1 MIDLYTWSTPNGH
14 KASIALEELELPY
27 RVIAVDISAGQQ
39 FEPAFLAVSP
49 NNKIP
54 AIVDHDGPG
63 GAPYPVFESGAILLY
78 LAEKAGRLLPGGTAA
93 RYRVIQWL
101 MFQMANIGPM
111 FGQASHFL
119 RYAPDRIPYAIER
132 YANESRR
139 LCGVMDHRLE
149 TVEYLAGDYSVAD
162 IACFTWIDSAQDR
175 LDGLEEFPHLA
186 RWLRAIAA
194 RPAVQRGLAV
204 PGSAPEDATLT
215 EAAREFLF
223 GATQYRRHR

>member
-27 RVIAVDISAGQQ
+27 RAIAVDICAGQQ

-54 AIVDHDGPG
+54 AI
-63 GAPYPVFESGAILLY
+63 
-78 LAEKAGRLLPGGTAA
+78 
-93 RYRVIQWL
+93 
-101 MFQMANIGPM
+101 
-111 FGQASHFL
+111 
-119 RYAPDRIPYAIER
+119 
-132 YANESRR
+132 
-139 LCGVMDHRLE
+139 
-149 TVEYLAGDYSVAD
+149 AD
-162 IACFTWIDSAQDR
+162 
-175 LDGLEEFPHLA
+175 
-186 RWLRAIAA
+186 

-204 PGSAPEDATLT
+204 PGTASEDATLT